1 MLREFREWLNNARA
15 IVLAILVHVIA
26 IAILVVNLEW
36 FEPSPKPVQ
45 QSAPVQATTV
55 NKQAIEK
62 ELARQQ
68 AEEKRKLEE
77 ERKRLQKIE
86 QEKKRLAEL
95 ERKRKVEEKRQ
106 KEEAIKKKKAEEK
119 RKKELALK
127 KKKEEEARKKAVEEK
142 KLAEKKKR
150 EAEKKRLAEKKKRE
164 ELARKKKLEEERK
177 KKELAKKKRLEQ
189 ERLAK
194 AREQKRREE
203 ALMQALEDEMKQSK
217 IDQYIALIREDVQN
231 NWYIPA
237 TARTGMECVLLIR
250 LFPSGEVQSVQ
261 VTQTSGDPVF
271 DKSVQDA
278 VYRASPLPVSSTSA
292 GDLFQSKFREFNFR
306 FTPKKLRS

>member
-15 IVLAILVHVIA
+15 VVLAILVHVIA
-26 IAILVVNLEW
+26 VAVLVINMEW
-36 FEPSPKPVQ
+36 FEPTPQPVR
-45 QSAPVQATTV
+45 QSAPVQATAV
-55 NKQAIEK
+55 NKQAIEN

-77 ERKRLQKIE
+77 EKKRQQKIE

-95 ERKRKVEEKRQ
+95 ESKRMAEEKRQ

-127 KKKEEEARKKAVEEK
+127 KKKEEEARKKAAEEK
-142 KLAEKKKR
+142 KIAEQKKR
-150 EAEKKRLAEKKKRE
+150 EAEKKRLEEKKRKE

-177 KKELAKKKRLEQ
+177 KKLAEQKRLEQ
-189 ERLAK
+189 ERLAR

-203 ALMQALEDEMKQSK
+203 ALLQALEDEARQAK
-217 IDQYIALIREDVQN
+217 IEQYVALIREDVQN

-237 TARTGMECVLLIR
+237 TARAGMECVLLIR

-271 DKSVQDA
+271 DKSVEDA
-278 VYRASPLPVSSTSA
+278 VYRASPLPVSSSSA